1 MKFIRVIFSKSF
13 DFINLS
19 FIKNFNL
26 EVKPKII
33 ELFDKYNSN
42 VIIFHSHKQA
52 DDYIVEISKNTS
64 FDITLKNGELK

>member
-1 MKFIRVIFSKSF
+1 MI
-13 DFINLS
+13 D

-26 EVKPKII
+26 EVKPKIT